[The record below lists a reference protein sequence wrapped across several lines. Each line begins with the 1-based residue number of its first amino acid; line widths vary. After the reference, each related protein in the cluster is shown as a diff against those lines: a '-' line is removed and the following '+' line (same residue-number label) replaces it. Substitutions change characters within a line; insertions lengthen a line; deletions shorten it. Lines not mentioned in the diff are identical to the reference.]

1 MPNGNLK
8 ARITAGKKLPLNQT
22 PPHIFMGW
30 PNCCFCLD
38 S

>member
-22 PPHIFMGW
+22 PPHIFVR
-30 PNCCFCLD
+30 
-38 S
+38 